1 MKAPPL
7 HAIAIACILSLPS
20 CMALEAGG
28 DTICEDG
35 ECYPREFTP
44 GADYQPVRSGQVIP
58 KGLHVQI
65 DWQTGEKRA
74 KLAVNGDG
82 AAAAS
87 AAVQVQQVEDGEQQP
102 VDSRDQ
108 QSAGTEAK
116 SSLSSRERDAFGE
129 YLRDLD
135 VGKPAGQIMPVLEKL
150 EDIVHHVEWGLYL
163 VETPRGL
170 PLILDLLSRHGDAT
184 VRAGAAMVLGSC
196 MQNNVDVQETVRKDK
211 RVDVLGTLMDRL
223 ASTESGETESGETKS
238 GTTESGETE
247 DKVLKRLV
255 YAVSA
260 YTRGSYPGTRELFSR
275 DGVQRLFKVCKRA
288 PHLCAK
294 IYTLLQDLGD
304 PDMMTSPELVEQ
316 GDNFV
321 VPKPIMCGILE
332 VASDAGADRSGAY
345 ARKVETGEC
354 VSRVPLRDDL

>member
-74 KLAVNGDG
+74 KLAVNGGG

-135 VGKPAGQIMPVLEKL
+135 VGKPAGMGGRLTLSNHHGEKGQIMPVLEKL

-196 MQNNVDVQETVRKDK
+196 MQ
-211 RVDVLGTLMDRL
+211 
-223 ASTESGETESGETKS
+223 
-238 GTTESGETE
+238 
-247 DKVLKRLV
+247 
-255 YAVSA
+255 VS
-260 YTRGSYPGTRELFSR
+260 YCLPTNL
-275 DGVQRLFKVCKRA
+275 
-288 PHLCAK
+288 
-294 IYTLLQDLGD
+294 
-304 PDMMTSPELVEQ
+304 
-316 GDNFV
+316 
-321 VPKPIMCGILE
+321 
-332 VASDAGADRSGAY
+332 
-345 ARKVETGEC
+345 
-354 VSRVPLRDDL
+354 